1 MTTGRTDLSVGAH
14 GVAIVDGLILLLKY
28 QENDETA
35 YLLPGGGHEP
45 GETLAETA
53 QHEVP

>member
-1 MTTGRTDLSVGAH
+1 MTTGRMDLSVGAR
-14 GVAIVDGLILLLKY
+14 GIAIVDGLILLLKY

-35 YLLPGGGHEP
+35 YLLPGVGHEP

-53 QHEVP
+53 QPEVP